1 MNNKILLVMVLFF
14 SLFILSCA
22 SVKDDGNS
30 GLAGIYAGVIPA
42 ADCPGISVV
51 VILSANDTYKITY
64 QYIDRDDKL
73 FVFTGTFSRDT
84 ASKLITLNSRE
95 LPAYYRVGPQSLIQ
109 LDMEGKEIKGEFA
122 KMYILR
128 KI

>member
-1 MNNKILLVMVLFF
+1 MALFV

-22 SVKDDGNS
+22 SVGGGNS
-30 GLAGIYAGVIPA
+30 SNPAGIYAGVIPA

-51 VILSANDTYKITY
+51 VILNANDTYKITY
-64 QYIDRDDKL
+64 QYIDRGDSL
-73 FVFTGTFSRDT
+73 FSYTGTYKWDAAT
-84 ASKLITLNSRE
+84 KMVTLNSNE
-95 LPAYYRVGPQSLIQ
+95 LPSYYRVGGQSLTQ
-109 LDMEGKEIKGEFA
+109 LDLEGKEIKGAFA

>member
-1 MNNKILLVMVLFF
+1 MNNKILLVAALFF

-22 SVKDDGNS
+22 SVQGGDDSNP
-30 GLAGIYAGVIPA
+30 AGIYAGVIPA

-51 VILSANDTYKITY
+51 VILNDNGTYKWDAATKIVTL
-64 QYIDRDDKL
+64 D
-73 FVFTGTFSRDT
+73 SRD
-84 ASKLITLNSRE
+84 
-95 LPAYYRVGPQSLIQ
+95 LPVYYRLGKQSLTQ
-109 LDMEGKEIKGEFA
+109 LDIEGKDIKSDFA